1 MSTRIDVSELA
12 ESLAAVLECVRETGE
27 SFVVEEAGR
36 PLAALTPVSRPEV
49 GPTPAELAER
59 LGSMHLLD
67 PDFAD
72 DLAEIHGNQPPVP
85 EPHWDK

>member
-1 MSTRIDVSELA
+1 MATRIDVSELA
-12 ESLAAVLECVRETGE
+12 RSLADVLERVRDSGET
-27 SFVVEEAGR
+27 FVVEQGGQ
-36 PLAALTPVSRPEV
+36 PLATIVPSSAPI
-49 GPTPAELAER
+49 GPTPRELAEQ

-85 EPHWDK
+85 EPRWDK